1 MKGTLNM
8 NKIYTIEI
16 TETLQ
21 KQVKIKASSQEEAE
35 KKVREQYQNNEIVLD
50 SNDYI
55 DTCYQCIKEEK
66 IMKEME
72 R

>member
-1 MKGTLNM
+1 M

-21 KQVKIKASSQEEAE
+21 KQVKIKANSQEEAE
-35 KKVREQYQNNEIVLD
+35 KKLKNNI
-50 SNDYI
+50 
-55 DTCYQCIKEEK
+55 K

>member
-1 MKGTLNM
+1 M
-8 NKIYTIEI
+8 NKYTIEI

-21 KQVKIKASSQEEAE
+21 RQIEIEANDHDEAFKIIKR
-35 KKVREQYQNNEIVLD
+35 KYRNGEIVLD

-55 DTCYQCIKEEK
+55 DTDFHLIKETKSRENL
-66 IMKEME
+66 E

>member
-1 MKGTLNM
+1 MK
-8 NKIYTIEI
+8 KIYSIEI

-21 KQVKIKASSQEEAE
+21 KQVSIQENSYEEAE
-35 KKVREQYQNNEIVLD
+35 RKVKEKYQNNEIVLD
-50 SNDYI
+50 SNNYI

-66 IMKEME
+66 IKKEME

>member
-1 MKGTLNM
+1 MK
-8 NKIYTIEI
+8 KIYSIEI

-21 KQVKIKASSQEEAE
+21 KQVSIQANSYEEAE
-35 KKVREQYQNNEIVLD
+35 RKVKEKYQNNEIVLD

-66 IMKEME
+66 IKKEME

>member
-1 MKGTLNM
+1 MK
-8 NKIYTIEI
+8 KIYSIEI

-21 KQVKIKASSQEEAE
+21 KQVSIQENSYEEAE
-35 KKVREQYQNNEIVLD
+35 RKVKEKYQNNEIVLD

-66 IMKEME
+66 IKKEME

>member
-1 MKGTLNM
+1 M

-21 KQVKIKASSQEEAE
+21 KQVKIKANSQEEAE
-35 KKVREQYQNNEIVLD
+35 KKVKEQYQNNEIVLD

-55 DTCYQCIKEEK
+55 YTCYQCIKEEK

>member
-1 MKGTLNM
+1 M

-21 KQVKIKASSQEEAE
+21 KQVKIKANSQEEAE
-35 KKVREQYQNNEIVLD
+35 KKVREQYQNNKIVLD

-55 DTCYQCIKEEK
+55 DTCYQYIKEEK

>member
-1 MKGTLNM
+1 M

-21 KQVKIKASSQEEAE
+21 NQITVQANSQEEAE
-35 KKVREQYQNNEIVLD
+35 KKVKEQYQNNEIVLD

-55 DTCYQCIKEEK
+55 DACYQCIKEEK

>member
-1 MKGTLNM
+1 M

-35 KKVREQYQNNEIVLD
+35 QTIKEQYQNNEIVLD

-55 DTCYQCIKEEK
+55 DICYQCIKEEK
-66 IMKEME
+66 IKKEME

>member
-1 MKGTLNM
+1 M

-21 KQVKIKASSQEEAE
+21 KQVKIKANSQEEAE
-35 KKVREQYQNNEIVLD
+35 RKVREQYQNNEIVLD

-55 DTCYQCIKEEK
+55 DTCYKCIKEEK

>member
-21 KQVKIKASSQEEAE
+21 KQVIIKANSQEEAE
-35 KKVREQYQNNEIVLD
+35 KKLENNI
-50 SNDYI
+50 
-55 DTCYQCIKEEK
+55 K
-66 IMKEME
+66 IMKLF
-72 R
+72 

>member
-1 MKGTLNM
+1 M
-8 NKIYTIEI
+8 
-16 TETLQ
+16 
-21 KQVKIKASSQEEAE
+21 
-35 KKVREQYQNNEIVLD
+35 VLD

>member
-1 MKGTLNM
+1 MK
-8 NKIYTIEI
+8 KIYTIEI

-21 KQVKIKASSQEEAE
+21 KQVSIQANSYEEADRKVKE
-35 KKVREQYQNNEIVLD
+35 KYQNNEIVLD

-66 IMKEME
+66 IKKEME

>member
-1 MKGTLNM
+1 MK
-8 NKIYTIEI
+8 KYTIEI

-21 KQVKIKASSQEEAE
+21 KQVSVEANSYEEAE
-35 KKVREQYQNNEIVLD
+35 RKIKEQYQNNEIVLD

-66 IMKEME
+66 IKKEME